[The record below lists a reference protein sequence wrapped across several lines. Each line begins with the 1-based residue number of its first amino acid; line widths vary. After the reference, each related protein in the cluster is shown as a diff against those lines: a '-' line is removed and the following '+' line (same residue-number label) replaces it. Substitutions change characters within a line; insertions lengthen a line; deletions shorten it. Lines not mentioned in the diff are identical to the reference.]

1 MKYDII
7 AERCIG
13 KEDTAV
19 ELKDILSTDDKLRII
34 QELVPGKQITLA
46 HVLASPD
53 PILYTKLGLNP
64 EIDFGRS
71 AIGILTM
78 SPAETAIIAAD
89 IATKTSNVD
98 LSFVDRFSGT
108 LIITGMVADVET
120 SLRSIMDYS
129 EQTLKFTV
137 CELTKT

>member
-1 MKYDII
+1 MDIT
-7 AERCIG
+7 ELSN
-13 KEDTAV
+13 KE
-19 ELKDILSTDDKLRII
+19 KLRIV

-46 HVLASPD
+46 HVIASPD

-64 EIDFGRS
+64 EIDFGKS
-71 AIGILTM
+71 AIGILTV

-89 IATKTSNVD
+89 LATKTANVD

-120 SLRSIMDYS
+120 SIRSIAEYAKN
-129 EQTLKFTV
+129 TLNFTV
-137 CELTKT
+137 CEITKT

>member
-1 MKYDII
+1 M
-7 AERCIG
+7 
-13 KEDTAV
+13 

-46 HVLASPD
+46 HVIASPD
-53 PILYTKLGLNP
+53 PILY
-64 EIDFGRS
+64 
-71 AIGILTM
+71 TM

-89 IATKTSNVD
+89 LATKTSNVD

-120 SLRSIMDYS
+120 SLRAIMDYA
-129 EQTLKFTV
+129 ERTLKFTV
-137 CELTKT
+137 CEITKT

>member
-1 MKYDII
+1 MDNIMN
-7 AERCIG
+7 
-13 KEDTAV
+13 T
-19 ELKDILSTDDKLRII
+19 TDRQRII

-46 HVLASPD
+46 HIIASPD

-64 EIDFGRS
+64 EIDYGRS
-71 AIGILTM
+71 AIGIITF
-78 SPAETAIIAAD
+78 SPAETAIIGAD

-120 SLRSIMDYS
+120 SVRAINEYCTSNLG
-129 EQTLKFTV
+129 FTV
-137 CELTKT
+137 CDITKT